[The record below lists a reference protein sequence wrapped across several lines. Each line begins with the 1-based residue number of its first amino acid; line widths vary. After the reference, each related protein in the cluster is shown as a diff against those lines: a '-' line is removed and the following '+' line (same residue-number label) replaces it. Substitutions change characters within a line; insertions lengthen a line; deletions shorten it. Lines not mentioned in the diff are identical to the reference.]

1 MIRPLE
7 LSSTVFSLGDANLH
21 TSSKVVTFICPY
33 KVILQNVLWTYRKS
47 GIGIIFSRY
56 IFMILAL
63 VPEKQIL
70 GTRKEIVPHW
80 GMTAPNFNNF
90 NY

>member
-1 MIRPLE
+1 
-7 LSSTVFSLGDANLH
+7 
-21 TSSKVVTFICPY
+21 
-33 KVILQNVLWTYRKS
+33 
-47 GIGIIFSRY
+47 
-56 IFMILAL
+56 MILAL

-90 NY
+90 NYLNFFIIIILVYPTQGMTCKVYSSKLSVIRINILAFTLLQELKLEILK